1 MKKAVIFGLFL
12 PLAAGVGTILGCQS
26 TGANAGAKPVNFPFP
41 QHAASSYANL
51 PTLPASTSQDQ
62 MDKLII
68 DLFKKILLNNLIVD
82 EKGPQDKDGFR
93 MANWHSLAWE
103 VQEGMSDYS
112 HINVSESMGYGMLM
126 MAYMSG
132 SEKKL
137 GLKKK
142 DWIFGCTSLKEYY
155 DAMLRTVLE
164 YPSVIAPHL
173 FTWQLHGYTDKG
185 TKYSEFI
192 KDWEG
197 EHDGYTGF
205 AINKNGLKT
214 APFTRD
220 PEDGDSAADGD
231 MDIIYSLIIA
241 DKQWGSDGRYNYLEI
256 ARAMLADFWQYC
268 VHSTYKTILLGDW
281 ASKGGDKGNPAL
293 AAIQMNATRPSDFI
307 ISHLK
312 AYKAIDSAHNWQEV
326 INATYGVIKG
336 VYADVKAKHGVSRGL
351 LPDFV
356 IRNNA
361 KTAWVV
367 PEGHVLEED
376 TDGSYSYNSCRIPW
390 RLGTDYLLYGGNTTL
405 AGYDTFAETIQPI
418 DKLATEI
425 YKKTDL
431 DTFGPLTIT
440 GDGVWNTDGSDEFWD
455 DPQSFTAPF
464 LVTAAAA
471 GNKDLVNE
479 MWKWEGLK
487 DFWCDTWGDYIKM
500 LVMLTASGNYW
511 KP

>member
-1 MKKAVIFGLFL
+1 MKMATVFGLVLLAVAVLGIIFG
-12 PLAAGVGTILGCQS
+12 CQNTS
-26 TGANAGAKPVNFPFP
+26 ANAGAVPTYFPFP
-41 QHAASSYANL
+41 QHAALNYANP
-51 PTLPASTSQDQ
+51 PTLPATKSQTQ
-62 MDKLII
+62 MDKMIVG
-68 DLFKKILLNNLIVD
+68 LFKEILLNNLIVD

-93 MANWHSLAWE
+93 LVNWHSLRWE
-103 VQEGMSDYS
+103 VEEGMSGYS
-112 HINVSESMGYGMLM
+112 HINTSESMGYGMMM

-132 SEKKL
+132 SEQKL
-137 GLKKK
+137 GLKKG

-164 YPSVIAPHL
+164 YPSVIAPNL

-185 TKYSEFI
+185 AKYSELI
-192 KDWEG
+192 EDWES

-205 AINKNGLKT
+205 VINKNGLKT

-220 PEDGDSAADGD
+220 PEDGDSATDGD

-241 DKQWGSDGRYNYLEI
+241 DRQWGSNGSYNYLEI

-268 VHSTYKTILLGDW
+268 VHPAYKTLLLGDW

-293 AAIQMNATRPSDFI
+293 ATLQMNATRPSDFI

-326 INATYGVIKG
+326 IDATYGVIKDI
-336 VYADVKAKHGVSRGL
+336 YADVKAKHGFSRGL

-356 IRNNA
+356 IRNDAN
-361 KTAWVV
+361 TAWVV

-390 RLGTDYLLYGGNTTL
+390 RLGTDYLLYGGNATL
-405 AGYDTFAETIQPI
+405 SGFDLFTETIQPL

-425 YKKTDL
+425 YESSDP
-431 DTFGPLTIT
+431 DIFGPLTIT
-440 GDGVWNTDGSDEFWD
+440 GDGIWNTDNWDEFWD

-464 LVTAAAA
+464 LVTAAAT
-471 GNKDLVNE
+471 GNKAMVNE
-479 MWKWEGLK
+479 MWEWEGLEN
-487 DFWCDTWGDYIKM
+487 FWCDTWGDYIKI

-511 KP
+511 RP

>member
-1 MKKAVIFGLFL
+1 MEKAVIFGLFL
-12 PLAAGVGTILGCQS
+12 LLAAGAGTFPGCQS
-26 TGANAGAKPVNFPFP
+26 TGANEEAGPVNFPFP
-41 QHAASSYANL
+41 QHAASSYAN
-51 PTLPASTSQDQ
+51 PPALPASRSQDQ

-82 EKGPQDKDGFR
+82 ENGPQNKDGFR

-103 VQEGMSDYS
+103 VQEGISEYS

-126 MAYMSG
+126 MVYMSG

-173 FTWQLHGYTDKG
+173 FAWQLHGYTDKG
-185 TKYSEFI
+185 VKYSKFI
-192 KDWEG
+192 KNWKS

-205 AINKNGLKT
+205 AITKNGLKT

-241 DKQWGSDGRYNYLEI
+241 DRQWGSDGSYNYLEI
-256 ARAMLADFWQYC
+256 ARTMLADLWQYC
-268 VHSTYKTILLGDW
+268 VHPAYKTMLLGDW

-326 INATYGVIKG
+326 IDATYGVIKD
-336 VYADVKAKHGVSRGL
+336 VYADVKVKHGGGRGL

-390 RLGTDYLLYGGNTTL
+390 RLGTDYLLYGGNATL
-405 AGYDTFAETIQPI
+405 AGYDTFAETIQPL
-418 DKLATEI
+418 DKLAAEI
-425 YKKTDL
+425 YEKSNL

-440 GDGVWNTDGSDEFWD
+440 GDGVWNTDNWDEFWD

-471 GNKDLVNE
+471 NNKDLVNE
-479 MWKWEGLK
+479 MWKWDGLK
-487 DFWCDTWGDYIKM
+487 EFWCDTWGDYIKM